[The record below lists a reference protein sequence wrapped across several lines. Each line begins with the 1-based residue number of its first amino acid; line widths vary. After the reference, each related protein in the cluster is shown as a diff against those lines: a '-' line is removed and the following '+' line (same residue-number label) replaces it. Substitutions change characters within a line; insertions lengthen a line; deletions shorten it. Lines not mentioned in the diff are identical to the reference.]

1 MSSDV
6 LAEHIQEADEKL
18 LKHLM
23 RMEASKT
30 EDGKNL
36 TVIFYFSENE
46 WFHNP
51 SIKKEFELEGD
62 TIKRSFGDAVDWKE
76 GKNITIE
83 IVKKKNKKKK
93 KTTTK

>member
-6 LAEHIQEADEKL
+6 VAEYIQEADEKL

-36 TVIFYFSENE
+36 TVVFHFS
-46 WFHNP
+46 
-51 SIKKEFELEGD
+51 
-62 TIKRSFGDAVDWKE
+62 
-76 GKNITIE
+76 
-83 IVKKKNKKKK
+83 
-93 KTTTK
+93 